1 MNKRQ
6 GSLILALGRKKDAL
20 SMNQHT
26 GQISR
31 QWAPIVFIAGFVM
44 LMVLGGCRG
53 SVSDKKIDFID
64 LNRAM
69 ELYDEGLED
78 SEKVLFIDVRKPER
92 YNAGHIMGARNIRV
106 NEIYLKYDADPEL
119 LKFDHLVVYGENP
132 GSASARAMAKR
143 MIEAE
148 YNTMLK
154 ARVRLFLGG
163 WIVWE
168 SSGLPVGVVEVP
180 NDTSEDEEAQTE
192 GDE

>member
-1 MNKRQ
+1 MRQHSRFWTMNA
-6 GSLILALGRKKDAL
+6 ILVGLVA
-20 SMNQHT
+20 
-26 GQISR
+26 
-31 QWAPIVFIAGFVM
+31 VM
-44 LMVLGGCRG
+44 LLGGCRG

-92 YNAGHIMGARNIRV
+92 FNDGHILGARNIRV
-106 NEIYLKYDADPEL
+106 NEIDLKYDADPEL

-148 YNTMLK
+148 YNTILK

-163 WIVWE
+163 WVVWE
-168 SSGLPVGVVEVP
+168 SSGLPVGIVEV
-180 NDTSEDEEAQTE
+180 DEDETQTE
-192 GDE
+192 GDQ

>member
-1 MNKRQ
+1 MMQ
-6 GSLILALGRKKDAL
+6 
-20 SMNQHT
+20 QT
-26 GQISR
+26 GQTSR
-31 QWAPIVFIAGFVM
+31 QWTLIAFIAGFMV

-78 SEKVLFIDVRKPER
+78 PEKVLFIDVRKAER
-92 YNAGHIMGARNIRV
+92 FNAGHIKGARNIRV
-106 NEIYLKYDADPEL
+106 NEIDLKYEADPEL

-148 YNTMLK
+148 YNTILK

-163 WIVWE
+163 WVVWE
-168 SSGLPVGVVEVP
+168 SSGLPIGIVEIEDDP
-180 NDTSEDEEAQTE
+180 ADEETTQAQE
-192 GDE
+192 EE